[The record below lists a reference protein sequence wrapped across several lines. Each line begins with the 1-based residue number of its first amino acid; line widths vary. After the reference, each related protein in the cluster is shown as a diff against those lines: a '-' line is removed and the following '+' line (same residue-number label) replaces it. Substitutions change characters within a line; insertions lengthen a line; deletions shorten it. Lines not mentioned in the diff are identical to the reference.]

1 MSSVSL
7 LLLIQTNIIIAILCN
22 AQFPDVVLD
31 RLPLITKPDGP
42 AAARRL
48 RAMAFLGPLVSLYT
62 GRHRLNVD
70 SRLGGLKQL
79 SGRMRIQVIL
89 SSAA

>member
-1 MSSVSL
+1 V
-7 LLLIQTNIIIAILCN
+7 
-22 AQFPDVVLD
+22 QFPDVVLD

-70 SRLGGLKQL
+70 SRTGGLKQL
-79 SGRMRIQVIL
+79 SGRMRIQVPPKTCHL
-89 SSAA
+89 ET